1 MDHICEDVVR
11 KKPKNRVFFWDKNR
25 EFSCFVQPGLPGL
38 IVDTY
43 VSWFLGVWDN
53 NVEWEKALMT
63 SKHYWFLWCNVL
75 ISKNDGLRQWK
86 GWHPIYEMENKSH
99 VWNHQAVIIN
109 HY

>member
-53 NVEWEKALMT
+53 NVE
-63 SKHYWFLWCNVL
+63 
-75 ISKNDGLRQWK
+75 
-86 GWHPIYEMENKSH
+86 
-99 VWNHQAVIIN
+99 
-109 HY
+109 